1 MKKDEKKHELHDRSS
16 QTSGGSVLSSQGVEV
31 SAFAP
36 AVADEL
42 SSSGNG
48 NIPWLDDAPAAEE
61 EEEKESRSPGGGAGG
76 SNTGSIGPSIGGG
89 GGRGGHGL
97 SFPFCFW

>member
-1 MKKDEKKHELHDRSS
+1 M
-16 QTSGGSVLSSQGVEV
+16 LSSQGVEV

-48 NIPWLDDAPAAEE
+48 NIPWLDDAPAAEEE